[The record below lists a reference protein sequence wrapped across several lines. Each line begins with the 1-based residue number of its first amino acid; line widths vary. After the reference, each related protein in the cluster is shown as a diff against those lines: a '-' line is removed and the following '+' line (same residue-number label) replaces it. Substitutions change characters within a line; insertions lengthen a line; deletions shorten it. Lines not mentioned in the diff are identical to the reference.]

1 LLVGRFVARLD
12 AFTSTNEFR
21 RADSAPRSSLGDGQL
36 KVTDW
41 VQAGRYL
48 AGLDPLV
55 AIGGPTIETTPTV
68 AGPSASR
75 RLLVANANVSQN
87 QIATTMVNL
96 EAQGDEHA
104 LGFTVAFD
112 PVAFTFSGIEPG
124 NAATGANVLLNTS
137 QVGNGRLG
145 VVLALGDGS
154 SFSTGTHEVV
164 KVNLVATAA
173 TGAFPLMLTDQVV
186 TRCVSSAGAEE
197 LPVSFVS
204 GSITVTS
211 TNPPPTLTIVRSND
225 SANLSWPLWAGDFI
239 LQMADKIDGVP
250 GGWTNLS
257 GPFHTNG
264 GEVHFTIPLT
274 NPAQLFRL
282 RR

>member
-1 LLVGRFVARLD
+1 LQVGRFVARLD
-12 AFTSTNEFR
+12 AITSTNEFR
-21 RADSAPRSSLGDGQL
+21 RADCAPRSSLGDGQL

-55 AIGGPTIETTPTV
+55 AIGGPTLETVPTV

-154 SFSTGTHEVV
+154 SLSTGTHEVGFSRLTHFPSRLTPYEW
-164 KVNLVATAA
+164 KRVNE
-173 TGAFPLMLTDQVV
+173 
-186 TRCVSSAGAEE
+186 CVQALHESDCGRFDPNRPSFF
-197 LPVSFVS
+197 LPILFSLLGLAS
-204 GSITVTS
+204 GLR
-211 TNPPPTLTIVRSND
+211 PTLHRRVH
-225 SANLSWPLWAGDFI
+225 AHGHL
-239 LQMADKIDGVP
+239 P
-250 GGWTNLS
+250 GI
-257 GPFHTNG
+257 
-264 GEVHFTIPLT
+264 E
-274 NPAQLFRL
+274 
-282 RR
+282 